1 MDREFLKERAYPWIH
16 DVAVFIDNFSVEDES
31 TGMRKL
37 PLSSSPEIHDNSPQ
51 AWFSQTTNF
60 DLGLIRFT
68 LEKAAELAKEL
79 GLDDEAEQ
87 WEGRL
92 ALWPDLAFDES
103 GLNFAPGH
111 PYEASH
117 RHFSHLVA
125 WHPLGVV
132 DVSMG
137 DHEKQLIN
145 NTLQTL
151 EEFGPDWWVGYSY
164 SWFGNLYARAF
175 DGEKAAQ
182 ALRDFANC
190 FCLPNSFHVNG
201 DQTKSGMSRF
211 QYRPFTL
218 EGNFAFASG
227 IQEML
232 LQSHTDVIRLFP
244 AIPKGWSDISF
255 SGFRTEGGYLVT
267 AELANGELSEVLIK
281 ATVDGLLKI
290 SLGSSDKF
298 IEKEMSKGDEIKL
311 YLSDFKVSG
320 IEK

>member
-1 MDREFLKERAYPWIH
+1 PWIH

-60 DLGLIRFT
+60 DLGLIGFT

-232 LQSHTDVIRLFP
+232 LQSHTDVIRIFP
-244 AIPKGWSDISF
+244 AIPKDWSDISF
-255 SGFRTEGGYLVT
+255 SSFRTEGGYLVS